1 MSFAERSFLRGLSTK
16 CIVLATIAL
25 LWAGGR
31 TVMAQHFVPGE
42 NQFSVSQTLFA
53 TLAAINAAGYDTGID
68 SPINDQYKLRTQ
80 LREELAKRKI
90 PSLPEIRDFYQA
102 HKKSTGA
109 ADLGQYISF
118 ALLAGDPP
126 KFELPTIEL
135 PADAEALRP
144 LSGLLARFY
153 KEANIEE
160 LWRRSQNAYAAAMK
174 NYQDEVINTLFEANG
189 YLRNPSG
196 NEGRRF
202 QIYLDLLGEPNQAQV
217 RNYRANYFVVM
228 TPSSSLMVDEIRGA
242 YLTYLVDPLGFKYAA
257 AIQDKSNQEKKV
269 LQTYA
274 QDAPSLDL
282 AYKDDF
288 QLLVTKCMV
297 KAIDSRMMHG
307 GTEKRAAFVNQA
319 MREGF
324 ILTAAFAEGLER
336 YEKMPDSFKLY
347 YPELIAGID
356 VKKEKKRLAAVQFV
370 EVAAPKVTAA
380 PAKMQIDP
388 AEESL
393 ESAEGLYEQRD
404 LDNAARVFKKVFEQ
418 TADKAMQGRA
428 YYGLARIAIRQNQVH
443 EAKQLFERTAESGA
457 GPAITAWA
465 HVYLG
470 RIAQAEH
477 DDTKAVEQFKIAL
490 ATDGISAMAMDAAQ
504 KGLESTSSTGDK
516 GK

>member
-1 MSFAERSFLRGLSTK
+1 MRRLSRKLLSLVT
-16 CIVLATIAL
+16 LAL
-25 LWAGGR
+25 L
-31 TVMAQHFVPGE
+31 MASARVGFTQRPSAAGE
-42 NQFSVSQTLFA
+42 NQFGVSQTLFA

-68 SPINDQYKLRTQ
+68 SPLNERYKLRTQ
-80 LREELAKRKI
+80 IREELAKRKI

-102 HKKSTGA
+102 HKKPTGG

-144 LSGLLARFY
+144 LSELLARFY
-153 KEANIEE
+153 KEANIAD
-160 LWRRSQNAYAAAMK
+160 LFKRSANAYAAAMMA
-174 NYQDEVINTLFEANG
+174 YQDQVINILFESDG

-217 RNYRANYFVVM
+217 RSYRANYFVVM
-228 TPSSSLMVDEIRGA
+228 TPSSSLPADEIRDA
-242 YLTYLVDPLGFKYAA
+242 YLTYLVDPLSFKYAA
-257 AIQDKSNQEKKV
+257 AIQEKRNQEKKV
-269 LQTYA
+269 LEKYA

-297 KAIDSRMMHG
+297 KAIDSRMMHEG
-307 GTEKRAAFVNQA
+307 AAKRAEYVNQA
-319 MREGF
+319 MKEGF
-324 ILTAAFAEGLER
+324 ILTAAFAEGLEH
-336 YEKMPDSFKLY
+336 YEKMPDSFRLY
-347 YPELIAGID
+347 YPELIAAID
-356 VKKEKKRLAAVQFV
+356 VKKEKKRLEGVQFV
-370 EVAAPKVTAA
+370 EVAAPKVVTP

-393 ESAEGLYEQRD
+393 QSAEGLYEQRD
-404 LDNAARVFKKVFEQ
+404 LENAEKVFKKVFEQ

-428 YYGLARIAIRQNQVH
+428 YYGLARIAIRQNQLNQ
-443 EAKQLFERTAESGA
+443 AKQLFERTADSGTA
-457 GPAITAWA
+457 PVIIAWA

-470 RIAQAEH
+470 RIALAEH
-477 DDTKAVEQFKIAL
+477 NDKKATEQFKIAL
-490 ATDGISAMAMDAAQ
+490 ATDGISAMAIEAAQ

-516 GK
+516 QK